1 MKKYTSLKP
10 ASLAFF
16 AFFWSILFAAQLITF
31 PACYGYDGADIS
43 VGDEQAAEDSKASAG
58 VMKIYAIDVGQ
69 GDSALVVFPDG
80 SNMLIDCGPSAKNIK
95 SLLSRLGIAKIN
107 RVILTHDDGDH
118 TGGYNSLKSGGYID
132 SLTQRFDWSNT
143 TPGDVFY
150 DNAGA
155 TVTCVTSGGYIIG
168 GAYVTPQGDN
178 DECVGVIVSFRGFDY
193 LTCGDIEY
201 CCGYADV
208 EEPLGQALKAR
219 GEQIDVYKVD
229 HHGSRYGSNLNFLK
243 NIMPEFAVIM
253 VGDGNGYGHPTQ
265 ETIDRLNNSAVHV
278 QRIFQTETGAGG
290 TADNVTV
297 ANGEVVI
304 TTDGATYSFTNEGP
318 ESNPF
323 AYGPYNVDEYVTPEA
338 PHLMVS
344 EVAVSGAY
352 LAPETHRWVE
362 LYLPPGASSV
372 DVSGLYWVS
381 KDHKGRL
388 AKNGPLTMEPG
399 DVAIVHMTGAA
410 DTVYIDESNDTGKGA
425 NNWWDVSTHLDGN
438 YWYTTDD
445 CFMISKEDSL
455 TPNPI
460 NIFDAVVWSNLDNS
474 ASASAVTAGNFLIKG
489 FHWGDPVSGSGSFS
503 STADSAGVGSIS
515 YGYAQRITTLDTDS
529 KADWQISQTNSQGTP
544 PPTPT
549 PVQTPTPLPMVDLT
563 LNTSSP
569 SAGETFT
576 VSAVIQPITGR
587 PFDAYAVIVGKAG
600 VFSIQPG
607 NRLRRGVIPIV
618 QDVNSLP
625 ASYSGVL
632 LNMRVPQ
639 GVAGDYRVIAGLVDT
654 GGKVRGP
661 SSAFA
666 GDTEN
671 FTVK

>member
-1 MKKYTSLKP
+1 MKLISKACFP
-10 ASLAFF
+10 AALMAIS
-16 AFFWSILFAAQLITF
+16 SICVVLCWMGAVVPRPSVGSDAAEFNVTEESGGVEAAAASSGVLTITTYSGSDEGHLITF
-31 PACYGYDGADIS
+31 PDSTTMSIDCATGDITTKS
-43 VGDEQAAEDSKASAG
+43 HFHSDHCASCNSGQYNRNNVTPGQVIYSKDDVTVTVVAANGRVIGQASAG
-58 VMKIYAIDVGQ
+58 NIAC
-69 GDSALVVFPDG
+69 DSNIENKNGMALWVKYG
-80 SNMLIDCGPSAKNIK
+80 
-95 SLLSRLGIAKIN
+95 
-107 RVILTHDDGDH
+107 
-118 TGGYNSLKSGGYID
+118 
-132 SLTQRFDWSNT
+132 
-143 TPGDVFY
+143 
-150 DNAGA
+150 
-155 TVTCVTSGGYIIG
+155 
-168 GAYVTPQGDN
+168 
-178 DECVGVIVSFRGFDY
+178 GFDY
-193 LTCGDIEY
+193 LTGGDLY
-201 CCGYADV
+201 GSV
-208 EEPLGQALKAR
+208 EGPLGSALKAR
-219 GEQIDVYKVD
+219 GVHVDVLKIN
-229 HHGSRYGSNLNFLK
+229 HHGTDTNGTSGLGYLQDIS
-243 NIMPEFAVIM
+243 PEYA
-253 VGDGNGYGHPTQ
+253 
-265 ETIDRLNNSAVHV
+265 TISG
-278 QRIFQTETGAGG
+278 TETSPVTSDGKSYRDTIPNLIAAGVR
-290 TADNVTV
+290 TIYCVPDYNLPTPVPAQVYT
-297 ANGEVVI
+297 ANGNITI
-304 TTDGATYSFTNEGP
+304 TTDGCTYSFSGGDP
-318 ESNPF
+318 YF
-323 AYGPYNVDEYVTPEA
+323 YHGPYDVDEYATCDA
-338 PHLMVS
+338 PHLIVS

-352 LAPETHRWVE
+352 LAPEDHRWVE